1 MVKIL
6 ILITRA
12 STISKKGADLS
23 RNTIPEFSKGQ
34 VNRAGNNIRN
44 GIATDTDIK
53 IIENWRAA
61 HNKILN
67 DWQAALR
74 GRCKSIDVIFAQRL
88 KRRSTIF
95 DKLNREPE
103 MELARM
109 HDIAG
114 CRLIFN
120 DINSLNEYRSKL
132 HKSWMKHVRRK
143 ANETPYPYDYIA
155 RPHPDKSGY
164 RGIHDV
170 YQYCARPGR
179 AQQWNNLQVEIQY
192 RTKAQ
197 HAWATANEIA
207 GSMTGNQSKFGRG
220 DKRQKEFF
228 RLASEI
234 IARTHEGM
242 SSCYPNLTDKEL
254 FRAFIQ
260 IEKEIKL
267 LRKLK
272 NLKIAAEKLD
282 LIKQNVILVHSESD
296 KTLQVYSFSTLP
308 TAQMVY
314 FRLEKEHGTSKD
326 IVLVRAPN
334 KENIRQAYKNYFSDT
349 KDFTKLI
356 ENGLQKLAKSKK

>member
-1 MVKIL
+1 M
-6 ILITRA
+6 
-12 STISKKGADLS
+12 S
-23 RNTIPEFSKGQ
+23 RNIKPEFSKGR
-34 VNRAGNNIRN
+34 VNRAGYAVRD
-44 GIATDTDIK
+44 GTSTPEDIK
-53 IIENWRAA
+53 VIENWRAA

-74 GRCKSIDVIFAQRL
+74 GRCKGKDIVFAQRL
-88 KRRSTIF
+88 KRRATIF
-95 DKLNREPE
+95 DKLTRQPE

-114 CRLIFN
+114 CRLIFK
-120 DINSLNEYRSKL
+120 DIAALKDYRNKL
-132 HKSWMKHVRRK
+132 HKSWMKHIRRK
-143 ANETPYPYDYIA
+143 ANEVPDPYDYIQN
-155 RPHPDKSGY
+155 PHPDNSGY

-179 AQQWNNLQVEIQY
+179 GTEWNNLLVEIQY

-234 IARTHEGM
+234 IARTNEKM
-242 SSCYPNLTDKEL
+242 TSCYPALTNKEL
-254 FRAFIQ
+254 RSEFLNV
-260 IEKEIKL
+260 EDEIGL

-272 NLKIAAEKLD
+272 NLKMAAEKMD
-282 LIKQNVILVHSESD
+282 VVKQNVILVHSEAD
-296 KTLQVYSFSTLP
+296 KTLEVYSYETLP
-308 TAQMVY
+308 YAQMVY
-314 FRLEKEHGTSKD
+314 FELEKRHGTTKD

-334 KENIRQAYKNYFSDT
+334 KESLRQAYKNYFSDT
-349 KDFTKLI
+349 KDFTRLI
-356 ENGLQKLAKSKK
+356 EAGLQKLAKSKK